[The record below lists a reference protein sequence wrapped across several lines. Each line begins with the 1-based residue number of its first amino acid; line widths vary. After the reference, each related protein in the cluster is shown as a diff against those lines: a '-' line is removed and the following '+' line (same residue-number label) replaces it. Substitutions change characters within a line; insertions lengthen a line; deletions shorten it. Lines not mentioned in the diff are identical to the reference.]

1 MNRRTIVIS
10 ALLMINLSGCA
21 YYLPLSPEERIANY
35 KEDCARMGFEMNS
48 SENANCVLELE
59 KSYRSRSSNSV
70 RNNNGRIQEMIDND
84 RIQRQ
89 ILNHGAGGCTPNF
102 ATGGCL

>member
-1 MNRRTIVIS
+1 MNRRAIVIS
-10 ALLMINLSGCA
+10 ALLVINLSGCA
-21 YYLPLSPEERIANY
+21 YYLPLSPEERIASY

-59 KSYRSRSSNSV
+59 KTYRSRRSNSV
-70 RNNNGRIQEMIDND
+70 RSNDGRIQEIIDDD
-84 RIQRQ
+84 RRQRQ